1 MKLDWLPDWRDAKA
15 YPKPKDLSWR
25 EWAWQFLR
33 RNPEYQSDYESWRAL
48 LDTLPA
54 DCDQLPSDDM
64 RFWVCDPPAKAGE
77 TYKEYANRVG
87 GRWRRTFR
95 AKALPEKYGF
105 GFGGVRLAGEHRWSG
120 LGLVPPEQER
130 FPSTF
135 FTDDIFRFLDH
146 IPGVPKDSYKVE
158 IGEFEILVRFN
169 LEWPIDIQLKRAKKW
184 LENHKSYLKKDSGL
198 EPIENRNQI
207 NKFPYY
213 IILLDADASG
223 ADPKT
228 MAAVLLSGQEDEHP
242 DYRASKNIRYGLKR
256 ARRLRDRDYRFISL
270 GTRTK

>member
-1 MKLDWLPDWRDAKA
+1 MGR
-15 YPKPKDLSWR
+15 
-25 EWAWQFLR
+25 QFLR
-33 RNPEYQSDYESWRAL
+33 RNPEYQEDYENWRAL

-54 DCDQLPSDDM
+54 DCNQLPSDDM
-64 RFWVCDPPAKAGE
+64 RFWVCDPPAKADE
-77 TYKEYANRVG
+77 TFKEYVIRVG
-87 GRWRRTFR
+87 GPWRRTFR
-95 AKALPEKYGF
+95 VKALPEKYGF
-105 GFGGVRLAGEHRWSG
+105 DYGAGR
-120 LGLVPPEQER
+120 GLVPPEQKR
-130 FPSTF
+130 FPSMF

-146 IPGVPKDSYKVE
+146 IPGLPNDRYGVKV
-158 IGEFEILVRFN
+158 GEFEIWVRFN

-184 LENHKSYLKKDSGL
+184 LENHQSYLKKERSL

-213 IILLDADASG
+213 LRLLDAEASG

-228 MAAVLLSGQEDEHP
+228 MAAVLLSDQEDEHP